1 MYIYLCMHMY
11 IYLNLSPRNTGVLAA
26 LGPAVPGILRS
37 CSGYAGF
44 WLWLL
49 AAALRRQENA
59 KTRVDRR
66 STRDFALY
74 RRFGRAGACC
84 ARNPA

>member
-1 MYIYLCMHMY
+1 MFSKQVAKMAKQAK
-11 IYLNLSPRNTGVLAA
+11 VLAKKKFYQVG
-26 LGPAVPGILRS
+26 LVVPGILRS

-44 WLWLL
+44 WPWLL

-66 STRDFALY
+66 STRNFALC